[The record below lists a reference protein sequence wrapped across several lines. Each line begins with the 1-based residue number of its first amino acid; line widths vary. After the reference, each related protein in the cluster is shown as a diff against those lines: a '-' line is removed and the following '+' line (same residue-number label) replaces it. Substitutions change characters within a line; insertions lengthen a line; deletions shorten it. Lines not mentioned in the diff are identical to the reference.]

1 MENKC
6 MDLMF
11 RMGMIKHYNKRQ
23 NIYEYAFDNSFI
35 EDETLTEDKVDNEES
50 QKVKEMILSNH
61 YWIRNQYEQFLE
73 SLNRSTRK
81 PFLSKYTAEELK
93 NHNVQTY
100 QLNGYHIGYALKP
113 DEDGVDII
121 SVHNNEPNI
130 KGVGDALIESAKANG
145 GTKLDH
151 YDGFLSDLYSKHG
164 FEEYDRY
171 KWDDQYADPNWD
183 YERYGR
189 PDVILR
195 KLKKSSSTI
204 EVVA

>member
-6 MDLMF
+6 MDLMS

-50 QKVKEMILSNH
+50 QKVKEMILSNE

-73 SLNRSTRK
+73 SLNSSTRK

-164 FEEYDRY
+164 FEEYDKY

-195 KLKKSSSTI
+195 KLKK
-204 EVVA
+204 VPQQ

>member
-6 MDLMF
+6 MDLMS

-100 QLNGYHIGYALKP
+100 QLDGYHIGYALKP

-195 KLKKSSSTI
+195 KLKKVPQ
-204 EVVA
+204 E

>member
-6 MDLMF
+6 MDLMS

-93 NHNVQTY
+93 SHNVQTY

-171 KWDDQYADPNWD
+171 KWDDQYAYPNWE

-195 KLKKSSSTI
+195 KLKKVPQ
-204 EVVA
+204 E

>member
-6 MDLMF
+6 MDLMS

-195 KLKKSSSTI
+195 KLKK
-204 EVVA
+204 VPQ

>member
-6 MDLMF
+6 MDLMS

-100 QLNGYHIGYALKP
+100 QLNGYHIGYALNP

-195 KLKKSSSTI
+195 KLKKVPQ
-204 EVVA
+204 E

>member
-6 MDLMF
+6 MDLMY

-73 SLNRSTRK
+73 SLNSSTRK

-151 YDGFLSDLYSKHG
+151 YDDFLSDLYSKHG

-195 KLKKSSSTI
+195 KLKKVPQ
-204 EVVA
+204 E

>member
-6 MDLMF
+6 MDLMS

-151 YDGFLSDLYSKHG
+151 YDGFLSHLYSKHG

-195 KLKKSSSTI
+195 KLKK
-204 EVVA
+204 VPQQ

>member
-6 MDLMF
+6 MDLMS

-121 SVHNNEPNI
+121 SVHNNESNI

-195 KLKKSSSTI
+195 KLKKVPQ
-204 EVVA
+204 E

>member
-6 MDLMF
+6 MDLMS

-35 EDETLTEDKVDNEES
+35 EDETLTEDTVDNEES

-195 KLKKSSSTI
+195 KLKK
-204 EVVA
+204 VPQQ

>member
-6 MDLMF
+6 MDLMS

-50 QKVKEMILSNH
+50 QKVKEMILSNE

-73 SLNRSTRK
+73 SLNSSTRK

-151 YDGFLSDLYSKHG
+151 YDGFFSDLYSKHG

-195 KLKKSSSTI
+195 KLKK
-204 EVVA
+204 VPQQ

>member
-6 MDLMF
+6 MDLMS

-50 QKVKEMILSNH
+50 QKVKEMILSNE

-73 SLNRSTRK
+73 SLNSSTRK

-195 KLKKSSSTI
+195 KLKKVPQ
-204 EVVA
+204 E

>member
-6 MDLMF
+6 MDLMS

-73 SLNRSTRK
+73 SLNSSTRK

-130 KGVGDALIESAKANG
+130 KGVGDALIESAKVNG

-195 KLKKSSSTI
+195 KLKK
-204 EVVA
+204 VPQQ

>member
-6 MDLMF
+6 MDLMS

-164 FEEYDRY
+164 FEEYDRD

-195 KLKKSSSTI
+195 KLKK
-204 EVVA
+204 VPQQ

>member
-6 MDLMF
+6 MDLMS

-50 QKVKEMILSNH
+50 QKVKEMILSNE

-73 SLNRSTRK
+73 SLNSSTRK

-93 NHNVQTY
+93 
-100 QLNGYHIGYALKP
+100 L

-195 KLKKSSSTI
+195 KLKK
-204 EVVA
+204 VPQQ

>member
-6 MDLMF
+6 MDLMS

-23 NIYEYAFDNSFI
+23 NIHEYAFDNSFI

-195 KLKKSSSTI
+195 KLKK
-204 EVVA
+204 VPQQ

>member
-6 MDLMF
+6 MDLMS

-73 SLNRSTRK
+73 SLNSSTRK

-195 KLKKSSSTI
+195 KLKK
-204 EVVA
+204 VPQQ

>member
-6 MDLMF
+6 MDLMS

-35 EDETLTEDKVDNEES
+35 EDETLTEDKVDNEER

-195 KLKKSSSTI
+195 KLKK
-204 EVVA
+204 VPQQ

>member
-6 MDLMF
+6 MDLMS
-11 RMGMIKHYNKRQ
+11 RMGMIKHYNKKQ

-50 QKVKEMILSNH
+50 QKVKEMILSNE

-73 SLNRSTRK
+73 SLNCSTRK
-81 PFLSKYTAEELK
+81 SFLSKYTAEELK

-195 KLKKSSSTI
+195 KLKK
-204 EVVA
+204 VPQQ

>member
-6 MDLMF
+6 MDLMS
-11 RMGMIKHYNKRQ
+11 RMGMIKHYNKKQ
-23 NIYEYAFDNSFI
+23 NVYENAFDNSFI
-35 EDETLTEDKVDNEES
+35 ENDTLSEDKVDNEES
-50 QKVKEMILSNH
+50 QKVKEMILSNE

-81 PFLSKYTAEELK
+81 SFLSKYTAEELK

-195 KLKKSSSTI
+195 KLKK
-204 EVVA
+204 VP

>member
-6 MDLMF
+6 MDLMS

-50 QKVKEMILSNH
+50 QKVKEMILSNE

-73 SLNRSTRK
+73 SLNSSTRK

-113 DEDGVDII
+113 DKDGVDII

-195 KLKKSSSTI
+195 KLKKVPQ
-204 EVVA
+204 E

>member
-6 MDLMF
+6 MDLMS

-93 NHNVQTY
+93 SHNVQTY

-195 KLKKSSSTI
+195 KLKKVSQQ
-204 EVVA
+204 

>member
-6 MDLMF
+6 MDLMS

-121 SVHNNEPNI
+121 LVHNNEPYI

-195 KLKKSSSTI
+195 KLKK
-204 EVVA
+204 VPQ

>member
-6 MDLMF
+6 MDLMS

-151 YDGFLSDLYSKHG
+151 NDGFLSDLYSKHG

-195 KLKKSSSTI
+195 KLKKVPQ
-204 EVVA
+204 E

>member
-6 MDLMF
+6 MDLMS

-73 SLNRSTRK
+73 SLNSSTRK

-151 YDGFLSDLYSKHG
+151 YDGFLSGLYSKHG

-195 KLKKSSSTI
+195 KLKKVPQ
-204 EVVA
+204 E

>member
-6 MDLMF
+6 MDLMS

-50 QKVKEMILSNH
+50 QKVKEMILSNQ

-81 PFLSKYTAEELK
+81 SFLSKYTAEELK

-195 KLKKSSSTI
+195 KLKK
-204 EVVA
+204 VPQQ

>member
-81 PFLSKYTAEELK
+81 SFLSKYTAEELK

-195 KLKKSSSTI
+195 KLKK
-204 EVVA
+204 VPQQ

>member
-6 MDLMF
+6 MDLMS

-73 SLNRSTRK
+73 SLNSSTRN

-195 KLKKSSSTI
+195 KLKK
-204 EVVA
+204 VPQQ

>member
-6 MDLMF
+6 MDLMS

-93 NHNVQTY
+93 SHNVQTY

-195 KLKKSSSTI
+195 KLKKVPQ
-204 EVVA
+204 E

>member
-6 MDLMF
+6 MDLMS

-50 QKVKEMILSNH
+50 QKVKDMILSNH

-73 SLNRSTRK
+73 SLNSSTRK

-195 KLKKSSSTI
+195 KLKK
-204 EVVA
+204 VPQQ

>member
-1 MENKC
+1 MIINHTSMKNKC
-6 MDLMF
+6 MDLMS

-35 EDETLTEDKVDNEES
+35 EDESLMEDKVDNEES
-50 QKVKEMILSNH
+50 QKVREMILSNQ
-61 YWIRNQYEQFLE
+61 YWIRNEYEQFLD
-73 SLNRSTRK
+73 SLNQSTRK

-130 KGVGDALIESAKANG
+130 KGG
-145 GTKLDH
+145 
-151 YDGFLSDLYSKHG
+151 
-164 FEEYDRY
+164 
-171 KWDDQYADPNWD
+171 W
-183 YERYGR
+183 
-189 PDVILR
+189 
-195 KLKKSSSTI
+195 
-204 EVVA
+204 

>member
-6 MDLMF
+6 MDLMS

-50 QKVKEMILSNH
+50 QKVKEMILSNE

-73 SLNRSTRK
+73 SLNSSTRK

-171 KWDDQYADPNWD
+171 KWDADPNWD

-195 KLKKSSSTI
+195 KLKK
-204 EVVA
+204 VPQQ

>member
-6 MDLMF
+6 MDLMS

-121 SVHNNEPNI
+121 SVHNNELNI

-195 KLKKSSSTI
+195 KLKK
-204 EVVA
+204 VPQQ

>member
-6 MDLMF
+6 MDLMS

-50 QKVKEMILSNH
+50 QKVKEMILSNQ

-195 KLKKSSSTI
+195 KLKKVPQ
-204 EVVA
+204 E

>member
-6 MDLMF
+6 MDLMS

-73 SLNRSTRK
+73 SLNSSTIK

-195 KLKKSSSTI
+195 KLKKVPQ
-204 EVVA
+204 E

>member
-6 MDLMF
+6 MDLMS

-81 PFLSKYTAEELK
+81 PSLSKYTAEELK

-195 KLKKSSSTI
+195 KLKKVPQ
-204 EVVA
+204 E

>member
-6 MDLMF
+6 MDLMS
-11 RMGMIKHYNKRQ
+11 RMGMIKHYNKKQ
-23 NIYEYAFDNSFI
+23 NVYENAFDNSFI
-35 EDETLTEDKVDNEES
+35 ENDTLSEDKVDNEES
-50 QKVKEMILSNH
+50 QKVKEMILSNE

-81 PFLSKYTAEELK
+81 SFLSKYTAEELK

-195 KLKKSSSTI
+195 KLKK
-204 EVVA
+204 VPQQ

>member
-6 MDLMF
+6 MDLMS

-50 QKVKEMILSNH
+50 QKVKEMILSNE

-73 SLNRSTRK
+73 SLNSSTRK

-100 QLNGYHIGYALKP
+100 QLNGYHIGYALNL

-195 KLKKSSSTI
+195 KLKK
-204 EVVA
+204 VPQQ

>member
-6 MDLMF
+6 MDLMS

-50 QKVKEMILSNH
+50 QKVKEMILSNQ

-81 PFLSKYTAEELK
+81 SFLSKYTAEELK

-130 KGVGDALIESAKANG
+130 KGVGDALIESAKVNG

-195 KLKKSSSTI
+195 KLKK
-204 EVVA
+204 VPQQ